1 MPTPTLTV
9 RISPEHHG
17 LLREIATR
25 LKADASLPGRLRA
38 TMEAAPEPV
47 PHPVQQP
54 VGQGHEADVVG
65 RLADLED
72 RVLALEERR
81 SGRPRKRP
89 VRKPTDDEK
98 ARMRAFATEVKSVAQ
113 SQGVPVTELAKRVAA
128 QMNRA
133 EKGVLAYLY
142 GERPMSAT
150 TAATIRTTLG
160 MPHAS
165 ANVHNRT

>member
-9 RISPEHHG
+9 RIVPEHRG
-17 LLREIATR
+17 LLREIAAR

-38 TMEAAPEPV
+38 AMGAAPEPV
-47 PHPVQQP
+47 RQP
-54 VGQGHEADVVG
+54 VGQASDRDVLG
-65 RLADLED
+65 RLDDLED

-98 ARMRAFATEVKSVAQ
+98 ARMRAFATEVKGVAQ

-128 QMNRA
+128 HMNRA

-142 GERPMSAT
+142 GERPMSTA
-150 TAATIRTTLG
+150 TAAKIRTTLG